1 MRLQHLME
9 SELIVLKTSDKSS
22 ARKSSLKF
30 AWLLFTA
37 ADIVFGVGGDK
48 QIFLI
53 ETLSGGK
60 GSLRGDSLCPL
71 PLRRKKKPGYFA
83 VRQTIRVDPPHCSQ
97 IFLIFL
103 GVCLTLDYDYMCSET
118 YVTQERSPF
127 HPIT

>member
-9 SELIVLKTSDKSS
+9 SELIVLKTSDKRS
-22 ARKSSLKF
+22 ARKSSLQF

-37 ADIVFGVGGDK
+37 ADIIFGVGGDK

-60 GSLRGDSLCPL
+60 GSLIGDSLCPL

-83 VRQTIRVDPPHCSQ
+83 VRQTIRVDPQHCTQ
-97 IFLIFL
+97 IFLICL
-103 GVCLTLDYDYMCSET
+103 GVCLT
-118 YVTQERSPF
+118 
-127 HPIT
+127 